1 MAGPVQCHTPGGRLQ
16 VKIAKN
22 LLTRARGL
30 LFAPPLAQD
39 EALLIAP
46 CSSIHTFAMRY
57 PIDVIFLDRRARV
70 VRVFPQVPPGRLR
83 FGWGAAAVLEL
94 RAGQAARHGLRA
106 GVELQS
112 LCSSQPPAWSGFEPR
127 SIHAPETAPGP

>member
-1 MAGPVQCHTPGGRLQ
+1 MATPLECRTPGGRLQ
-16 VKIAKN
+16 VKVARN

-30 LFAPPLAQD
+30 LFAPALAQD

-57 PIDVIFLDRRARV
+57 PIDVIFLDRSARV
-70 VRVFPQVPPGRLR
+70 VRVFPQVPAGRLR

-94 RAGQAARHGLRA
+94 QAGRAAHHGLTV
-106 GVELQS
+106 GVELPS
-112 LCSSQPPAWSGFEPR
+112 LCSSQRPAWRGFKP
-127 SIHAPETAPGP
+127 